1 MSACRHET
9 GVFVT
14 EEISIHRGSSNVRQ
28 ISEKTE
34 CIVYFIYCK
43 LLNFLLVF
51 TACKFLFKKMH
62 VSFSFYYPFSK
73 LRNVLLCAPPM
84 VILCYPYT
92 TMNILNRIASDA
104 C

>member
-1 MSACRHET
+1 MSVNSLRKLN
-9 GVFVT
+9 VSF
-14 EEISIHRGSSNVRQ
+14 ISYTVRL
-28 ISEKTE
+28 I
-34 CIVYFIYCK
+34 K
-43 LLNFLLVF
+43 LFVF

>member
-1 MSACRHET
+1 MSTCRHET

-14 EEISIHRGSSNVRQ
+14 KMEEISIHRGSSNVRQ
-28 ISEKTE
+28 FSEKTE

-43 LLNFLLVF
+43 AICITLLNFLLVF

-84 VILCYPYT
+84 VI
-92 TMNILNRIASDA
+92 
-104 C
+104 